1 MCGYCVSTTPCG
13 TAAAKG
19 DSMKHSQSK
28 LSQYLSEFW
37 KYRDLL
43 ILLVEKNIKLKYRR
57 SWLGY
62 VWSILNPLL
71 IMVVMTVVF
80 STMFKRSIDNFPV
93 YLFCGQLLFNYMN
106 SSTSQAI
113 FSITGNASLL
123 KKTYVPKYLFTL
135 ARITSGL
142 VDLLFSLG
150 ALLIVIVVT
159 RAQITWHVLLFP
171 FVLVQLYVFCVGLGL
186 FLAQASVFFK
196 DTQFIYN
203 AVTTAWMY
211 LSAIFYPLDSLNE
224 TLAWNIQHFNPMY
237 FYIGQFRALIYSGT
251 MPETYLIVSGI
262 VAAAAML
269 ALGMWSFMRSKD
281 QFILYI

>member
-1 MCGYCVSTTPCG
+1 MNHE
-13 TAAAKG
+13 K
-19 DSMKHSQSK
+19 SK
-28 LSQYLSEFW
+28 LSQYLHEFW

-43 ILLVEKNIKLKYRR
+43 KLLVTKNIKLKYRR

-80 STMFKRSIDNFPV
+80 STMFKRNIENFPV

-106 SSTSQAI
+106 TSTTQSI
-113 FSITGNASLL
+113 FSITGNAALL
-123 KKTYVPKYLFTL
+123 KKTYVPKYLFTV

-150 ALLIVIVVT
+150 ALVIVILVT
-159 RAQITWHVLLFP
+159 RAKVTWYALLFP
-171 FVLVQLYVFCVGLGL
+171 FVLLQLYVFCIGLGL

-211 LSAIFYPLDSLNE
+211 LSAIFYPVESLSAE
-224 TLAWNIQHFNPMY
+224 LAWGIQHLNPMY
-237 FYIGQFRALIYSGT
+237 FYIGQFRALIHAGT
-251 MPETYLIVSGI
+251 LPEMYQVVSGI
-262 VAAAAML
+262 ISAVVML
-269 ALGMWSFMRSKD
+269 LVGMWSFLKTKD
-281 QFILYI
+281 EFILHI